1 MIEKIDRYYLEILS
15 SDYLKAK
22 SKPTEDLVI
31 ELIDPISFELNKFF
45 YKQVGKK
52 YQWVDRLVW
61 ENKDWINYTSNNNLK
76 TYVLKKKDDLVG
88 YFELIFNAKKNE
100 CEIAYFGIL
109 EDYFNKGFGGYMLS
123 EALKNSFKLGA
134 KRAWVHT
141 CSLDHPHAIQ
151 NYKSRGM
158 RVFKTEI
165 LKRKAV

>member
-1 MIEKIDRYYLEILS
+1 VIEKIDRYYLEILS

-31 ELIDPISFELNKFF
+31 ELIDPINFELNKFF

-88 YFELIFNAKKNE
+88 YFELIFNSKKNE

-123 EALKNSFKLGA
+123 EAIKNSFKLGA

-141 CSLDHPHAIQ
+141 CSLDHPHAIN

-158 RVFKTEI
+158 KIFKSEI
-165 LKRKAV
+165 LKRKAI